1 MGRGHQ
7 HTLSMTSAGQILRQ
21 VACPARIATEERI
34 HLFAPFP
41 IKQGTYRIDH
51 GSPLHRKSSP
61 NIHNPRLFGNETFQP
76 RRAKPPAPL
85 RIPPPRP
92 RPRTGRIDQNAISRP
107 FQRRQRPPF
116 LSLIPEEGFEEEPP
130 CTVRAG
136 PTAGN
141 TA

>member
-1 MGRGHQ
+1 
-7 HTLSMTSAGQILRQ
+7 MTSAGQILRQ

-51 GSPLHRKSSP
+51 GSPLHRKPSP

-85 RIPPPRP
+85 RIAPPRP
-92 RPRTGRIDQNAISRP
+92 RARTGRIRSEEHTSELQSLMRISYAVFCLKKKNKKPYTRTTCHRLDAQQ
-107 FQRRQRPPF
+107 QR
-116 LSLIPEEGFEEEPP
+116 LS
-130 CTVRAG
+130 T
-136 PTAGN
+136 
-141 TA
+141 

>member
-61 NIHNPRLFGNETFQP
+61 NIHTPRLFGNETFQP

-92 RPRTGRIDQNAISRP
+92 RA
-107 FQRRQRPPF
+107 RQRT
-116 LSLIPEEGFEEEPP
+116 EERRVGKEWVSTFRSRWSPLH
-130 CTVRAG
+130 
-136 PTAGN
+136 
-141 TA
+141 